1 MKKEEIYEYF
11 INKLKLSDVKMDES
25 MRNHTSFRI
34 GGKSDIFVTAN
45 SIEEIKLVLSFSKEN
60 NIPLYIV
67 GNGSN
72 LLVRDGGVRGIT
84 LKINLDNIEFDINE
98 DEKKAYVIVGAGVK
112 LGLLAGEL
120 CKRCLSGFEF
130 AAGIPGTIG
139 GAVRMNA
146 GAYGGEFKDIVVKSK
161 CIDYDGNEVILDNS
175 DHNFSYR
182 RSRFCDEKLI
192 VLETV
197 LEFNLVEDSSE
208 IEQAMKENLES
219 RKEKQPLEYPSA
231 GSTFKR
237 GEDFI
242 TAKLIDECG
251 LKGYSVGDAEVSEK
265 HAGFIVNKGNASAK
279 DVLELAEH
287 IKKCVLEKFGK
298 EIELEVEVIGEE

>member
-1 MKKEEIYEYF
+1 MKKEEIYDYF
-11 INKLKLSDVKMDES
+11 KNVLKLSDVKIDEP
-25 MRNHTSFRI
+25 MNVHTSFRI

-45 SIEEIKLVLSFSKEN
+45 NLDEIKAVLKFSREN
-60 NIPLYIV
+60 NIDLVVI

-72 LLVRDGGVRGIT
+72 LLVKDNGIRGIT
-84 LKINLDNIEFDINE
+84 LKININGIDFDIRE
-98 DEKKAYVIVGAGVK
+98 DEKIAYVTVGAGVK
-112 LGLLAGEL
+112 LGFLAGEL

-161 CIDYDGNEVILDNS
+161 CIDYDGNEFTLDNS
-175 DHNFSYR
+175 EHNFSYR
-182 RSRFCDEKLI
+182 KSRFCDEELI

-197 LEFNLVEDSSE
+197 LKFEVKEDSSE
-208 IEQAMKENLES
+208 IERVMKENLES
-219 RKEKQPLEYPSA
+219 RKEKQPIEFPSA

-251 LKGYSVGDAEVSEK
+251 LKGYSIGDAEVSEK
-265 HAGFIVNKGNASAK
+265 HAGFIINKGNASAE
-279 DVLELAEH
+279 DVLEVIAH
-287 IKKCVLEKFGK
+287 VQKSVYDKFGK
-298 EIELEVEVIGEE
+298 KIELEVEVIGE